1 MLNFALQNREESL
14 FSIYLTDSISPIEKN
29 KSMVLQKILP
39 FLVVCLFCFA
49 NVGISQ
55 TSVTGVVTDPEL
67 ETPLLNAT
75 VTISNSDL
83 VAKTDLNGRFTFDN
97 VPAGTQTI
105 TITHE
110 SYAAFNQEITVV
122 ANQVTDVGTMTLATP
137 TVSST
142 IQQNDIPVISI
153 ASDDIGEVESQ
164 DISGLLS
171 ASRDLFA
178 STAGFTWGT
187 RRFRIRGYQSE
198 DFATS
203 LNGIPMNDLESGR
216 VFWGAWGGLN
226 DFVRNQEVSI
236 GLAPVDFAFGGVGGA
251 ANINTRASNHR
262 VQKRFSYAATNR
274 SYRNRIMGT
283 YATGMRPNNWG
294 LTVSASRRWAE
305 EGYVEGT
312 FDNRN
317 SLAISVDRKLN
328 NHLINLSVIAAHRN
342 SGGRNSSVQE
352 INDLADDNYYNS
364 NWGFQNGEKRN
375 ARVARSLQPI
385 IMLTHDWTINDKS
398 KITTGISFQD
408 GYNGRTSL
416 DWFNTADP
424 RPDYYRR
431 LPSFIQD
438 PSVADKVANELRT
451 NQAARQLDWDSFYE
465 ANQNN
470 TQTITEASNVEGG
483 TITGNRSS
491 YIVEDRRFDSQK
503 INFNTVYN
511 NYFSDKVSFSG
522 GLQYN
527 YFKGDYFKEV
537 VDLLGGDFYVD
548 LDQFAERDIP
558 DNPDAIQN
566 DIDNPNRI
574 LGVGDRFGYSYSPN
588 IRKATGWAQ
597 TQISLSRIDLNFG
610 AELSNT
616 QFWREGQIRN
626 GKFPD
631 NSFGESEKQKFTN
644 YSVKGGAV
652 LKIDGRNY
660 INANSTYR
668 TRAPYFRNA
677 YVSPRT
683 RDQVVSGL
691 TDTKIFSSDL
701 TFFHNSP
708 KYKIRAG
715 AFYTTFKD
723 ENQALSFY
731 HDDERTFVNYSV
743 TGIDREHLGIE
754 LAASAK
760 LTTTLTAHGVVALG
774 QYIFTSRPNVTVSQD
789 NTAELL
795 QENQTVYG
803 KNFYVSGTP
812 QRAYNV
818 GLSYWGAK
826 SYNFFLNLSY
836 LSDVYIEYNPTRRT
850 VDAID
855 GVLPDSDNF
864 DAIIEQERGEGR
876 FMLDI
881 SGVKSFRWGSH
892 RLSINLSI
900 NNLLDV
906 QDFRTGGFEQRRFD
920 FEEKNVDLFPNRYF
934 YANGRTYWAS
944 LTYSF

>member
-1 MLNFALQNREESL
+1 
-14 FSIYLTDSISPIEKN
+14 
-29 KSMVLQKILP
+29 MVLQKILP
-39 FLVVCLFCFA
+39 FLVVCLFCFTNA
-49 NVGISQ
+49 SLAQ
-55 TSVTGVVTDPEL
+55 TSVTGIITDPEL
-67 ETPLLNAT
+67 ETPLLNAI
-75 VTISNSDL
+75 VTISGTTL
-83 VAKTDLNGRFTFDN
+83 MTKTDINGKFRLDN
-97 VPAGTQTI
+97 VPAGPQTLNVKQ
-105 TITHE
+105 E
-110 SYAAFNQEITVV
+110 NYADFSQEITVT
-122 ANQVTDVGTMTLATP
+122 ANQVNDLGALNLTAPV
-137 TVSST
+137 VSST

-187 RRFRIRGYQSE
+187 RRFRVRGYQSE
-198 DFATS
+198 DFVTS
-203 LNGIPMNDLESGR
+203 LNGIPMNDLENGR

-226 DFVRNQEVSI
+226 DFVRNQDVSI
-236 GLAPVDFAFGGVGGA
+236 GLAPVDFTFGGIGGA
-251 ANINTRASNHR
+251 ANIDTRASNHR
-262 VQKRFSYAATNR
+262 VQKRFSYARTNR
-274 SYRNRIMGT
+274 SYRNRLMGI

-294 LTVSASRRWAE
+294 FTVSASRRWAD

-312 FDNRN
+312 FYDGN
-317 SLAISVDRKLN
+317 SLAFSVDRKFN
-328 NHLINLSVIAAHRN
+328 SHLINFTAIASYRKA
-342 SGGRNSSVQE
+342 GGRNSSVQE
-352 INDLADDNYYNS
+352 MNDLADDNYYNS
-364 NWGFQNGEKRN
+364 NWGFQEGKKRN
-375 ARVARSLQPI
+375 SRVGENLQPI
-385 IMLTHDWTINDKS
+385 FLLTHDWTINDKS
-398 KITTGISFQD
+398 VLTTGVSFQD
-408 GYNGRTSL
+408 GYNGRTRL
-416 DWFNTADP
+416 DWYNTADP

-451 NQAARQLDWDSFYE
+451 NQAARQVNWGEMYE

-470 TQTITEASNVEGG
+470 MQTITGASNIEGG
-483 TITGNRSS
+483 TITGLRSS
-491 YIVEDRRFDSQK
+491 YIVENQRYDVRK
-503 INFNTVYN
+503 INVNTIYN
-511 NYFSDKVSFSG
+511 NYISDKVSFSG

-537 VDLLGGDFYVD
+537 EDLLGGDFYVD

-558 DNPDAIQN
+558 NNPDAIQN
-566 DIDNPNRI
+566 DIDNPNRV
-574 LGVGDRFGYSYSPN
+574 LRVGDRFGYHYSPN
-588 IRKATGWAQ
+588 VRKAAGWAQ

-616 QFWREGQIRN
+616 QFWREGFIRN

-631 NSFGESEKQKFTN
+631 SSLGTSEKQKFTN

-668 TRAPYFRNA
+668 TRAPFLRNA

-683 RDQVVSGL
+683 RNQVVPGL
-691 TDTKIFSSDL
+691 TDTKIFSSDI
-701 TFFHNSP
+701 TYFHNSP
-708 KYKIRAG
+708 KYKVRAG

-723 ENQALSFY
+723 ENQALSFF
-731 HDDERTFVNYSV
+731 HDDERTFVNYLV
-743 TGIDREHLGIE
+743 TGVDREHLGVE

-760 LTTTLTAHGVVALG
+760 LTTTLTAHAVASLG
-774 QYIFTSRPNVTVSQD
+774 QFIYTSRPNVTVSQD

-795 QENQTVYG
+795 QEDQTVYG
-803 KNFYVSGTP
+803 KNFYVAGTP

-836 LSDVYIEYNPTRRT
+836 LSDVYLEYNPTRRT
-850 VDAID
+850 ADAVD
-855 GVLPDSDNF
+855 GVSQDTEVFS
-864 DAIIEQERGEGR
+864 AIIDQERGDGR

-906 QDFRTGGFEQRRFD
+906 QDFKTGGFEQRRFD
-920 FEEKNVDLFPNRYF
+920 FEGKDVDRFPNRYF
-934 YANGRTYWAS
+934 YGNGRTYWAS

>member
-1 MLNFALQNREESL
+1 
-14 FSIYLTDSISPIEKN
+14 
-29 KSMVLQKILP
+29 MVLQKILP
-39 FLVVCLFCFA
+39 FLVVCLFCFTNA
-49 NVGISQ
+49 SLAQ
-55 TSVTGVVTDPEL
+55 TSVTGIITDPEL
-67 ETPLLNAT
+67 ETPLLNAI
-75 VTISNSDL
+75 VTISGTTL
-83 VAKTDLNGRFTFDN
+83 MTKTDINGKFRLDN
-97 VPAGTQTI
+97 VPAGPQTLNVKQ
-105 TITHE
+105 E
-110 SYAAFNQEITVV
+110 NYADFSQEITVT
-122 ANQVTDVGTMTLATP
+122 ANQVNDLGALNLTAPV
-137 TVSST
+137 VSST

-187 RRFRIRGYQSE
+187 RRFRVRGYQSE
-198 DFATS
+198 DFVTS
-203 LNGIPMNDLESGR
+203 LNGIPMNDLENGR

-226 DFVRNQEVSI
+226 DFVRNQDVSI
-236 GLAPVDFAFGGVGGA
+236 GLAPVDFTFGGIGGA
-251 ANINTRASNHR
+251 ANIDTRASNHR
-262 VQKRFSYAATNR
+262 VQKRFSYARTNR
-274 SYRNRIMGT
+274 SYRNRLMGI

-294 LTVSASRRWAE
+294 FTVSASRRWAD

-312 FDNRN
+312 FYDGN
-317 SLAISVDRKLN
+317 SLAFSVDRKFN
-328 NHLINLSVIAAHRN
+328 SHLINFTAIASYRKA
-342 SGGRNSSVQE
+342 GGRNSSVQE
-352 INDLADDNYYNS
+352 MNDLADDNYYNS
-364 NWGFQNGEKRN
+364 NWGFQEGKKRN
-375 ARVARSLQPI
+375 SRVGENLQPI
-385 IMLTHDWTINDKS
+385 FLLTHDWTINDKS
-398 KITTGISFQD
+398 VLTTGVSFQD
-408 GYNGRTSL
+408 GYNGRTRL
-416 DWFNTADP
+416 DWYNTADP

-451 NQAARQLDWDSFYE
+451 NQAARQVNWGEMYE

-470 TQTITEASNVEGG
+470 MQTITGASNIEGG
-483 TITGNRSS
+483 TITGLRSS
-491 YIVEDRRFDSQK
+491 YIVENQRYDVRK
-503 INFNTVYN
+503 INVNTIYN
-511 NYFSDKVSFSG
+511 NYISDKVSFSG

-537 VDLLGGDFYVD
+537 EDLLGGDFYVD

-558 DNPDAIQN
+558 NNPDAIQN
-566 DIDNPNRI
+566 DIDNPNRV
-574 LGVGDRFGYSYSPN
+574 LRVGDRFGYHYSPN
-588 IRKATGWAQ
+588 VRKAAGWAQ

-616 QFWREGQIRN
+616 QFWREGFIRN

-631 NSFGESEKQKFTN
+631 SSMGTSEKQKFTN

-668 TRAPYFRNA
+668 TRAPFLRNA

-683 RDQVVSGL
+683 RNQVVPGL
-691 TDTKIFSSDL
+691 TDTKIFSSDI
-701 TFFHNSP
+701 TYFHNSP
-708 KYKIRAG
+708 KYKVRAG

-723 ENQALSFY
+723 ENQALSFF
-731 HDDERTFVNYSV
+731 HDDERTFVNYLV
-743 TGIDREHLGIE
+743 TGVDREHLGVE

-760 LTTTLTAHGVVALG
+760 LTTTLTAHAVASLG
-774 QYIFTSRPNVTVSQD
+774 QFIYTSRPNVTVSQD

-795 QENQTVYG
+795 QEDQTVYG
-803 KNFYVSGTP
+803 KNFYVAGTP

-836 LSDVYIEYNPTRRT
+836 LSDVYLEYNPTRRT
-850 VDAID
+850 ADAVDGISQD
-855 GVLPDSDNF
+855 TEVFS
-864 DAIIEQERGEGR
+864 AIIDQERGDGR

-906 QDFRTGGFEQRRFD
+906 QDFKTGGFEQRRFD
-920 FEEKNVDLFPNRYF
+920 FEGKDVDRFPNRYF

>member
-1 MLNFALQNREESL
+1 
-14 FSIYLTDSISPIEKN
+14 
-29 KSMVLQKILP
+29 MVLQKVLP
-39 FLVVCLFCFA
+39 FLVLCLFSFINTGLA
-49 NVGISQ
+49 QS
-55 TSVTGVVTDPEL
+55 TVTGIVTDPEL

-75 VTISNSDL
+75 VTISNTDL
-83 VAKTDLNGRFTFDN
+83 VAKTDITGRFTFDK
-97 VPAGTQTI
+97 VPEGARILTI
-105 TITHE
+105 SHE
-110 SYAAFNQEITVV
+110 SYAAFNREIMVV
-122 ANQVTDVGTMTLATP
+122 ANQTMDLGTVTLAAP
-137 TVSST
+137 TVSET
-142 IQQNDIPVISI
+142 VQQNDIPVISL

-171 ASRDLFA
+171 ASRDLFT

-198 DFATS
+198 DFVTAI
-203 LNGIPMNDLESGR
+203 NGIPMNDLESGR

-226 DFVRNQEVSI
+226 DFVRNQEVSV
-236 GLAPVDFAFGGVGGA
+236 GLSPVDFAFGGVGGA

-262 VQKRFSYAATNR
+262 VQKRFSYARTNR
-274 SYRNRIMGT
+274 SYRNRLMGI
-283 YATGMRPNNWG
+283 YSTGMRPNNWG
-294 LTVSASRRWAE
+294 LTVSASRRWAN

-312 FDNRN
+312 FYDGN
-317 SLAISVDRKLN
+317 SLAVSVDRKLN
-328 NHLINLSVIAAHRN
+328 NHLINFSAIASYRKA
-342 SGGRNSSVQE
+342 GGRNASVQE
-352 INDLADDNYYNS
+352 MNDLADDNYYNS
-364 NWGFQNGEKRN
+364 NWGFQNGKKRN
-375 ARVARSLQPI
+375 SRVGENLQPI
-385 IMLTHDWTINDKS
+385 FMLTHDWTINDKS
-398 KITTGISFQD
+398 VLSTGVSFSD
-408 GYNGRTSL
+408 GFSGRTRL
-416 DWFNTADP
+416 DWYNTADP

-431 LPSFIQD
+431 LPSFIRD
-438 PSVADKVANELRT
+438 PNVADKVANELRT
-451 NQAARQLDWDSFYE
+451 NQSARQVDWASFYE

-470 TQTITEASNVEGG
+470 LQTITGVSNVPGG
-483 TITGNRSS
+483 EITGNRSS
-491 YIVEDRRFDSQK
+491 YIVENQRFDAQK
-503 INFNTVYN
+503 INFNTIYN

-537 VDLLGGDFYVD
+537 DDLLGGDFYVD

-574 LGVGDRFGYSYSPN
+574 LKVGDRFGYGYSPN

-597 TQISLSRIDLNFG
+597 TQISLSRVDFNFG

-616 QFWREGQIRN
+616 QFWREGQLRN

-631 NSFGESEKQKFTN
+631 NSLGASEKQKFTN
-644 YSVKGGAV
+644 YSIKGGAV

-683 RDQVVSGL
+683 RNQVVPGL
-691 TDTKIFSSDL
+691 TDTKIFSSDI
-701 TFFHNSP
+701 TYFHNSP
-708 KYKIRAG
+708 KYKVRAG

-723 ENQALSFY
+723 ENQALSFF
-731 HDDERTFVNYSV
+731 HDDERTFVNYLV
-743 TGIDREHLGIE
+743 TGVDREHMGVE

-760 LTTTLTAHGVVALG
+760 LTTTLTAHAVAALG
-774 QYIFTSRPNVTVSQD
+774 QYIYTSRPNVTVSQD

-803 KNFYVSGTP
+803 KNFYVAGTP

-818 GLSYWGAK
+818 GLSYWGPK
-826 SYNFFLNLSY
+826 FYSFFLNLSY

-850 VDAID
+850 VDAVD
-855 GVLPDSDNF
+855 GVSQDTENF
-864 DAIIEQERGEGR
+864 SAIIDQERGDGR

-881 SGVKSFRWGSH
+881 SGMKSFKWGKH
-892 RLSINLSI
+892 RLVINLSV
-900 NNLLDV
+900 NNLLDF
-906 QDFRTGGFEQRRFD
+906 QDFKTGGFEQRRFD
-920 FEEKNVDLFPNRYF
+920 FEGKDVDRFPNRYF